1 MSWLLVHNNE
11 NMPNSIKKAKVDLT
25 FYQIRNKPRKIAK
38 TILNFAKSCHTD
50 DDMSGLNRPFSHFEP
65 PPYLVDPGAGLSMV
79 KMYSICSIFFARL
92 SAHTFWSYIQVYFLP
107 TSDVCAF
114 FRCLSNIRS
123 SCYTIPH
130 VFNIWA
136 YS

>member
-65 PPYLVDPGAGLSMV
+65 PPIWWTRARAYLWL
-79 KMYSICSIFFARL
+79 
-92 SAHTFWSYIQVYFLP
+92 
-107 TSDVCAF
+107 
-114 FRCLSNIRS
+114 RCTRS
-123 SCYTIPH
+123 VLDSSH
-130 VFNIWA
+130 V
-136 YS
+136 